1 MKIICIGRNYSAHA
15 KELNNEIPEK
25 PIWFMKPDSA
35 ILLKN
40 RPLYYPNFTKDLHY
54 ETEIVFRINRVGK
67 HIEERFA
74 SKYYDAIALG
84 FDFTARD
91 LQAEAKKKGLPW
103 EPAKTFDGSA
113 ALSEFIPI
121 KEIKDVSNIQFSMK
135 KNGEITQVGNTGNML
150 FPIDK
155 LISYIS
161 QFVSLKMG
169 DLIYTGT
176 PAGVGPV
183 QIGDVLEAFYE
194 DRLMLKTEIK

>member
-15 KELNNEIPEK
+15 KELNNEVPTIPV
-25 PIWFMKPDSA
+25 WFMKPDSA

-40 RPLYYPNFTKDLHY
+40 KPLYYPDFTKDLHY
-54 ETEIVFRINRVGK
+54 ETEVVFRINRVGK

-74 SKYYDAIALG
+74 HKYYDAIALG

-113 ALSEFIPI
+113 ALSNFIPI
-121 KEIKDVSNIQFSMK
+121 EEIDDVANISFSMK
-135 KNGEITQVGNTGNML
+135 KNGEIVQEGNTKNML
-150 FPIDK
+150 FHIDK
-155 LISYIS
+155 LISYVS

-176 PAGVGPV
+176 PSGVGPV

-194 DRLMLKTEIK
+194 DKMMLKTEIK

>member
-15 KELNNEIPEK
+15 RELNNEIPEK
-25 PIWFMKPDSA
+25 PVWFMKPDSA
-35 ILLKN
+35 ILLNNK
-40 RPLYYPNFTKDLHY
+40 PLYYPNFTKDLHY

-67 HIEERFA
+67 RIEERFA
-74 SKYYDAIALG
+74 HKYYDAIALG

-113 ALSEFIPI
+113 ALSKFIPI
-121 KEIKDVSNIQFSMK
+121 EEVNDVANINFSMK
-135 KNGEITQVGNTGNML
+135 KNGIVVQEGNTGNML
-150 FPIDK
+150 FHIDK
-155 LISYIS
+155 IISYIS

-176 PAGVGPV
+176 PAGVGSV
-183 QIGDVLEAFYE
+183 KIGDVLEAFYE
-194 DRLMLKTEIK
+194 DKLMLRTEIK

>member
-15 KELNNEIPEK
+15 KELNNAIPTK
-25 PIWFMKPDSA
+25 PVWFMKPDSA
-35 ILLKN
+35 ILLNNK
-40 RPLYYPNFTKDLHY
+40 PLYYPAFTNDLHY

-67 HIEERFA
+67 HIEEKFA
-74 SKYYDAIALG
+74 HKYYDAIGLG

-121 KEIKDVSNIQFSMK
+121 EEVKKVDDINFHMK
-135 KNGEITQVGNTGNML
+135 KNGEVVQVGNSGNML
-150 FPIDK
+150 FHIDK
-155 LISYIS
+155 IISYVS

-183 QIGDVLEAFYE
+183 KIGDVLEAFYE
-194 DRLMLKTEIK
+194 DRLMLRTVIK